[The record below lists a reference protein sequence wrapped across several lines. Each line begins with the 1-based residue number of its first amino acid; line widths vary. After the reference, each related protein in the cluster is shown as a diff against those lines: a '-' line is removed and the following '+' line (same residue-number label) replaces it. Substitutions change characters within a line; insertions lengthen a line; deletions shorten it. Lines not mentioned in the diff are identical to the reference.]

1 MKKTR
6 KVLAV
11 TTACALTATLL
22 AGCGGGAASSAASST
37 ADAASSTAG
46 EAAPAGGDQG
56 EIRVVTFFAG
66 SDQWAPVWKE
76 VIQDYMDA
84 NPGVTIVDESQPTSG
99 TQDLFRTKVQS
110 DVAAQTPPDLMLYY
124 NGADAAVALDSELFV
139 DLNSYMEA
147 DPEWSANLKPGAME
161 AGQLEDGTQY
171 CIPYIG
177 YYEGLL
183 YNKNLFDQYGLEEPT
198 TWENIE
204 ACIDVFNENGIVPF
218 ATSLMKPSYMMELL
232 LLGQVGAEGQ
242 KDYFSESWAPAV
254 AMFKEL
260 YDKGAFPAD
269 CMTMTEDDIRVLFAD
284 EKAAMMVNGSWTVSG
299 LKDNDGMRMIS
310 MPTLPGGVGGSDVAL
325 SGFGSGWYMSKE
337 AAERDDVTLN
347 FLKYLTSPETMTR
360 FIAVG
365 GSPAIT
371 CEAPEGATPLE
382 VSCMDM
388 LNTATKFVTA
398 CDSQVT
404 RESWLNL
411 TEPGLQYIAIGQ
423 TTAEALLKESKA
435 LNDAG

>member
-1 MKKTR
+1 MKKITR
-6 KVLAV
+6 RNFLVAMGLAAGSALLTACGETASSGAV
-11 TTACALTATLL
+11 TSGSA
-22 AGCGGGAASSAASST
+22 AASGAST
-37 ADAASSTAG
+37 AD
-46 EAAPAGGDQG
+46 GDQG

-76 VIQDYMDA
+76 VVADYMTD
-84 NPGVTIVDESQPTSG
+84 NPGVTIIDESQPTSG
-99 TQDLFRTKVQS
+99 AQDLFRTKVQS

-124 NGADAAVALDSELFV
+124 NGADASVALDSELFI
-139 DLNSYMEA
+139 DLRPVMEA
-147 DPEWSANLKPGAME
+147 DSAWSANLKPGAME

-177 YYEGLL
+177 YFEGLL
-183 YNKNLFDQYGLEEPT
+183 YNKNLFDKYNLAEPT

-204 ACIDVFNENGIVPF
+204 ACISVFNENGIVPF

-242 KDYFSESWAPAV
+242 KDYFSESWIPAV
-254 AMFKEL
+254 QIVKDL
-260 YDKGAFPAD
+260 YDEGAFPAD

-299 LKDNDGMRMIS
+299 LKDNDGFRMIS

-325 SGFGSGWYMSKE
+325 SGFGSGWYMSKA
-337 AAERDDVTLN
+337 AAERDDVALH

-360 FIAVG
+360 FIAMG

-371 CEAPEGATPLE
+371 CDAPEGATPLE
-382 VSCMDM
+382 VSCMEM

-404 RESWLNL
+404 RESWLTL
-411 TEPGLQYIAIGQ
+411 TEPGLQYIAIGE
-423 TTAEALLKESKA
+423 TTAEDLLKQCKA
-435 LNDAG
+435 LNEAG